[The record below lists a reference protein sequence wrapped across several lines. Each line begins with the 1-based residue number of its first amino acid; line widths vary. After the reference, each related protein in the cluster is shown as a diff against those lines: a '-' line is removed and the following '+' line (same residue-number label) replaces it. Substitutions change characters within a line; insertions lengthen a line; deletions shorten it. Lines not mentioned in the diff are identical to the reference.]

1 MSEKL
6 TRRHRDTVEQIF
18 AHPTSHNIE
27 WRHVISL
34 LEHVGTVEE
43 EHNGKFRVTLG
54 PETET
59 FHRPR
64 HKDIDTQMV
73 VDLRRMLTNAGLGP
87 DGGPEVESD
96 RTRDYGDGRWGEP

>member
-34 LEHVGTVEE
+34 LQHVGDVE
-43 EHNGKFRVTLG
+43 
-54 PETET
+54 
-59 FHRPR
+59 
-64 HKDIDTQMV
+64 
-73 VDLRRMLTNAGLGP
+73 
-87 DGGPEVESD
+87 
-96 RTRDYGDGRWGEP
+96 